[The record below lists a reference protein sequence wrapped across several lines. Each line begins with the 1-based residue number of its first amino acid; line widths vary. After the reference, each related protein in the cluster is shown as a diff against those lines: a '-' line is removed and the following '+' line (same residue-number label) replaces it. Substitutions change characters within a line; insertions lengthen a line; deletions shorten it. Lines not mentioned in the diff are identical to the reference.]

1 MTEQSPKPLHV
12 LKVART
18 FIENEPEQF
27 GIYSP
32 RTVNGFFN
40 GDLVALCPKE
50 ADAVLFAAAPEL
62 LGALKAIMQTGFIL
76 NAPPCTCKAR
86 HSLPHDCAICR
97 ARQAI
102 AKATGESR

>member
-32 RTVNGFFN
+32 RTVIRRNGFFN

-62 LGALKAIMQTGFIL
+62 LAALKECHQVLGAYVKKDKKHNADFAACSKARSAIM
-76 NAPPCTCKAR
+76 
-86 HSLPHDCAICR
+86 
-97 ARQAI
+97 
-102 AKATGESR
+102 KATGESR